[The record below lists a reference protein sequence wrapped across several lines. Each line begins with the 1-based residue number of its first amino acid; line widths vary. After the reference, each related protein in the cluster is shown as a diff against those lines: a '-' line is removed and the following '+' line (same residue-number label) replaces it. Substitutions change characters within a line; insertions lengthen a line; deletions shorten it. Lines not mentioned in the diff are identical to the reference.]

1 MSGNKKGSRGGK
13 GKAQGGPKRVRKV
26 LRDNIQGI
34 SNAALHRIAFKGGVK
49 TVDGLCYEELR
60 GILKIHLENV
70 IRDSLLY
77 AENARRKSIM
87 LKDVIAASQRNGGY
101 LAVGLI
107 ELGGSPHVGLEGVNS
122 RTVGLS
128 RAPKVRKGSVKDGK
142 LPSGKRAP
150 SFHAGTV
157 ALRQIRHF
165 QKQHK
170 FAFRKL
176 PFKRLVLEIL
186 QDFKSDDARI
196 SVSAVEAIQLYAET
210 YLIDLTKDAY
220 LCSLHAHRVMI
231 KPSDY
236 QLARKIRKE
245 RA

>member
-1 MSGNKKGSRGGK
+1 MSGNKAG
-13 GKAQGGPKRVRKV
+13 AKRHRKV
-26 LRDNIQGI
+26 YRDSIQGI
-34 SNAALHRIAFKGGVK
+34 SNAALHRITFKGGVK

-60 GILKIHLENV
+60 GTLKIHLENV

-77 AENARRKSIM
+77 AENARRKTIK
-87 LKDVIAASQRNGGY
+87 LEDVIAASQRNGGF
-101 LAVGLI
+101 LAVGLV
-107 ELGGSPHVGLEGVNS
+107 ELGGSPHVGLEGVDS
-122 RTVGLS
+122 RTVGLT
-128 RAPKVRKGSVKDGK
+128 RAPKVRKDTVRNGK

-165 QKQHK
+165 QKQHN
-170 FAFRKL
+170 FSFRKL

-186 QDFKSDDARI
+186 QDLKSGVDDVHIR
-196 SVSAVEAIQLYAET
+196 VSALEAIQLCAET

-220 LCSLHAHRVMI
+220 LCSIHARRVMI

-236 QLARKIRKE
+236 QLARRIRKE